1 MVIMK
6 LHQVLVICLSVLSLA
21 GCANRSVNDVSV
33 GDSGQAY
40 QVKFGTVIAQKPV
53 NVRSDG
59 SAAAGGGALAGGLA
73 GAAFG
78 RSDGATIAGAIIG
91 GIAGAAAHHAAE
103 SNNAIQYT
111 IAFADG
117 STQIINQ
124 IQSSSDPVFNPGH
137 PVMVQFGANRN
148 LVLDASHLPNTVRQ
162 PKQVR
167 VEGAPA
173 QSGRVNVRSCQATIT
188 GGTLRDSCTS
198 Q

>member
-1 MVIMK
+1 MK
-6 LHQVLVICLSVLSLA
+6 IHKALILCFSVFALA

-40 QVKFGTVIAQKPV
+40 KVKFGTVIAQKPV

-73 GAAFG
+73 GAVLG
-78 RSDGATIAGAIIG
+78 RNTGAALAGGLIG
-91 GIAGAAAHHAAE
+91 GIAGAVVHHAAE

-117 STQIINQ
+117 TTQVINQ
-124 IQSSSDPVFNPGH
+124 LQSSDDPVFNPGH

-148 LVLDASHLPNTVRQ
+148 IVLDASQLPDNVRQ

-167 VEGAPA
+167 VQGAPR
-173 QSGRVNVRSCQATIT
+173 QNGIVGVRSCQAAVI
-188 GGTLRDSCTS
+188 GGTVKDSCTN

>member
-1 MVIMK
+1 MK
-6 LHQVLVICLSVLSLA
+6 FQKALIVCLAVFALS

-40 QVKFGTVIAQKPV
+40 KVKFGTVIAQKPV

-73 GAAFG
+73 GAALG
-78 RSDGATIAGAIIG
+78 RSDGAALAGLLIG
-91 GIAGAAAHHAAE
+91 GIAGAVAHHAAE

-117 STQIINQ
+117 TTQVINQ
-124 IQSSSDPVFNPGH
+124 IQSGEDPVFNPGH

-148 LVLDASHLPNTVRQ
+148 LVQDASHLPNNVRQ

-167 VEGAPA
+167 VQGAPA
-173 QSGRVNVRSCQATIT
+173 QNGSVGVRSCQATVI
-188 GGTLRDSCTS
+188 GGTLKDSCTS

>member
-1 MVIMK
+1 MKFQKALIVCVAVIA
-6 LHQVLVICLSVLSLA
+6 LA
-21 GCANRSVNDVSV
+21 GCANRSVSDVSV

-40 QVKFGTVIAQKPV
+40 KVKFGTVIAQKPV

-73 GAAFG
+73 GAALG
-78 RSDGATIAGAIIG
+78 RSDGAALAGVLIG
-91 GIAGAAAHHAAE
+91 GIAGAVAHHAAE

-117 STQIINQ
+117 TTQVINQ
-124 IQSSSDPVFNPGH
+124 IQSGDDPVFNSGH

-148 LVLDASHLPNTVRQ
+148 LVLDASHLPNNVRQ

-167 VEGAPA
+167 VQGAPV
-173 QSGRVNVRSCQATIT
+173 QNGSVGVRSCQATVT
-188 GGTLRDSCTS
+188 GGTLKDACTS

>member
-1 MVIMK
+1 MK
-6 LHQVLVICLSVLSLA
+6 FHKTLIVCFAVLVVA

-40 QVKFGTVIAQKPV
+40 KVKFGTVIAQKPV

-73 GAAFG
+73 GAALG
-78 RSDGATIAGAIIG
+78 RSDGAALAGVLIG
-91 GIAGAAAHHAAE
+91 GIAGAVAHHAAE

-117 STQIINQ
+117 TTQIINQ
-124 IQSSSDPVFNPGH
+124 LQSADDAVFNAGH
-137 PVMVQFGANRN
+137 PVMVQFGATRN
-148 LVLDASHLPNTVRQ
+148 LVLDASHLPNNVRQ

-167 VEGAPA
+167 VQGAPA
-173 QSGRVNVRSCQATIT
+173 QNGNIGVRSCQATVVS
-188 GGTLRDSCTS
+188 GTIKDSCTS